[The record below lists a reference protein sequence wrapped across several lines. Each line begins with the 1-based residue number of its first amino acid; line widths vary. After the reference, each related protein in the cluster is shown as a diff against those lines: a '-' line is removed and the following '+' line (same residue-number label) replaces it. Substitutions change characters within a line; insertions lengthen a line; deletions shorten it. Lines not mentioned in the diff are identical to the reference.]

1 MAKVYF
7 CSKITYSKLTVPN
20 YQKCK
25 QTGKKLNFCTKSG
38 ILPQCDM
45 SRIVREDIGE
55 KKTLQ
60 TQRRILIEE
69 QNVNLVGVE
78 QDLEF
83 GRKFL
88 DFIIWLYVS
97 KLLI

>member
-1 MAKVYF
+1 MIIET
-7 CSKITYSKLTVPN
+7 KI
-20 YQKCK
+20 
-25 QTGKKLNFCTKSG
+25 GD
-38 ILPQCDM
+38 LPQCDM

-88 DFIIWLYVS
+88 DFIIQLYVS
-97 KLLI
+97 KLLN

>member
-1 MAKVYF
+1 
-7 CSKITYSKLTVPN
+7 
-20 YQKCK
+20 
-25 QTGKKLNFCTKSG
+25 
-38 ILPQCDM
+38 M

>member
-1 MAKVYF
+1 MSF
-7 CSKITYSKLTVPN
+7 GI
-20 YQKCK
+20 
-25 QTGKKLNFCTKSG
+25 KSG

>member
-1 MAKVYF
+1 MSF
-7 CSKITYSKLTVPN
+7 GI
-20 YQKCK
+20 
-25 QTGKKLNFCTKSG
+25 KSG
-38 ILPQCDM
+38 IWPQCDM

-88 DFIIWLYVS
+88 DFII
-97 KLLI
+97 

>member
-1 MAKVYF
+1 M
-7 CSKITYSKLTVPN
+7 
-20 YQKCK
+20 
-25 QTGKKLNFCTKSG
+25 NFRTKSG

>member
-1 MAKVYF
+1 M
-7 CSKITYSKLTVPN
+7 
-20 YQKCK
+20 
-25 QTGKKLNFCTKSG
+25 
-38 ILPQCDM
+38 
-45 SRIVREDIGE
+45 REDIGE

-88 DFIIWLYVS
+88 DFIF
-97 KLLI
+97 